1 MFLLNTTIDDSS
13 PLISYAPVEGWKAYG
28 PDDLDGLNSTGYY
41 QGSFTSTWNVNAFAT
56 FQFNGT
62 SLSIFGGK
70 RKAYGNFTVTLDD
83 VNFTLSSYSPNV
95 QDSPSLLFNAQVQQ
109 GWHKVKI
116 SNDGTTGFD
125 IDSISWTSGMGNA
138 SSSSDPSSFDNS
150 PPSITYTDD
159 MSEFSWAPAAAW
171 RRNSESSNG
180 RTTSSVGASM
190 NFTFEHYLRS
200 SPICQ
205 NNQSDFLGQAISL
218 SGPIGPNFTSSYSVA
233 LDGSTP
239 RAFSANRITST
250 AILYYADNLGPGEHT
265 VTIINHGVSNA
276 TDITRR
282 TTDSNTQNCF
292 GIYQAQ
298 VWKGEEVVTPT
309 SNDTNVEI
317 STGAIVGISI
327 GSVAFVA
334 LLVLLLLLNRRNKT
348 LWARLQK
355 GYMVQ
360 SQFDPSG
367 ALTRPSTPPMTYN
380 GIQQFHTREL
390 TIEPFVESR
399 DISQS
404 FAHPTNK
411 RDETGNTKYQPYA
424 GFGLSRSE
432 RHTASASV
440 TNSNS
445 GNGDHEQ
452 QQDPTPFHP
461 PQPLFLPTL
470 PTSMTPSRSETLL
483 SVSTLVAEDGREPIT
498 DDIDT
503 AVDSSKPL
511 LKVIPGWRI
520 ITPGVQR
527 GAHNATT
534 PTTNSYVSEPD
545 VAFQLLPPIRTPKT
559 PTTPETRSMLL
570 GTRRNTHHPVSHSS
584 RFSRQR
590 RSQIRSLSPSRTSL
604 LHNQNGALAQEERYN
619 EDEDSAD
626 YYVLHAQGMVD
637 MLRFSTV
644 SIQRSQ
650 SDAQTPILGR
660 VEDEQYGYDS
670 DFSRV
675 QIPAWLSESGNISFP
690 RMSSPAPIFRSD
702 SDILDPSPRREDS
715 KDTLPPIYTSR
726 SPTVDLPP
734 PFLTR

>member
-13 PLISYAPVEGWKAYG
+13 PLISYEPVEGWKPYG
-28 PDDLDGLNSTGYY
+28 PEDLDRLNSTGYY
-41 QGSFTSTWNVNAFAT
+41 QGSFTSTWNANAFAT

-62 SLSIFGGK
+62 SLSIYGGR

-83 VNFTLSSYSPNV
+83 VNSTLSSYSPNV
-95 QDSPSLLFNAQVQQ
+95 QDSPSLLFDAQVQQ
-109 GWHKVKI
+109 GWHEVKI

-138 SSSSDPSSFDNS
+138 SSSSDPSSSDNS
-150 PPSITYTDD
+150 PPSITYTDN
-159 MSEFSWAPAAAW
+159 MSEFSWTPTAAW

-180 RTTSSVGASM
+180 RTTSSIGASM
-190 NFTFEHYLRS
+190 NFTFEVR
-200 SPICQ
+200 
-205 NNQSDFLGQAISL
+205 QAISL

-233 LDGSTP
+233 LDGSSP
-239 RAFSANRITST
+239 RAFSAKRITST

-298 VWKGEEVVTPT
+298 VWKGEEVVTST

-334 LLVLLLLLNRRNKT
+334 LLVLLLHLNRRNKT

-355 GYMVQ
+355 GYMVH

-380 GIQQFHTREL
+380 SIQQFHNREV
-390 TIEPFVESR
+390 TIESFVESS

-432 RHTASASV
+432 RHAASASA

-452 QQDPTPFHP
+452 QQNSIPFYP

-470 PTSMTPSRSETLL
+470 PTSMTPSGSETLL

-559 PTTPETRSMLL
+559 PPTPETRSMLLL

-637 MLRFSTV
+637 MLRFSTGTNTGLANREWKYV
-644 SIQRSQ
+644 VPKDVFASSNFSIR
-650 SDAQTPILGR
+650 L
-660 VEDEQYGYDS
+660 
-670 DFSRV
+670 
-675 QIPAWLSESGNISFP
+675 
-690 RMSSPAPIFRSD
+690 
-702 SDILDPSPRREDS
+702 
-715 KDTLPPIYTSR
+715 
-726 SPTVDLPP
+726 
-734 PFLTR
+734 